1 MKKITNIAFFIN
13 SLNGGGAEKVLSLIA
28 NELVKNRKIIIITL
42 DKYTHSIYELDK
54 RIKVIYIGFKNDC
67 DKSSINKISDFFK
80 IPLKL
85 AKIINKHKIDVV
97 VSFLIRANLINSITT
112 FISSHKLV
120 LTEHSILSK
129 EVSRNPAV
137 RFFIS
142 LLFNRAKKII
152 VVSNCAGSDLTQN
165 FKIKKSIITT
175 IYNPIELDKIN
186 SLMFLK
192 INNYIK
198 RWINNTFT
206 LCFVGRLE
214 KSKNLDIT
222 IKAISKINNIQL
234 LIIGHGSE
242 ENKLKKYSKDLN
254 VENRV
259 LFLGWVKNPYKYIH
273 ESNCLILPSK
283 WESFGNVVFESV
295 FCKTPVITSDIPAL
309 REVHYLL
316 NKQTTLFKDNDLND
330 LVLKVNSLMKEK
342 EIKRKNI
349 AIGNKLNVKIVTKKY
364 LSLISEI

>member
-1 MKKITNIAFFIN
+1 
-13 SLNGGGAEKVLSLIA
+13 
-28 NELVKNRKIIIITL
+28 
-42 DKYTHSIYELDK
+42 
-54 RIKVIYIGFKNDC
+54 
-67 DKSSINKISDFFK
+67 
-80 IPLKL
+80 
-85 AKIINKHKIDVV
+85 
-97 VSFLIRANLINSITT
+97 
-112 FISSHKLV
+112 
-120 LTEHSILSK
+120 
-129 EVSRNPAV
+129 
-137 RFFIS
+137 
-142 LLFNRAKKII
+142 
-152 VVSNCAGSDLTQN
+152 
-165 FKIKKSIITT
+165 
-175 IYNPIELDKIN
+175 
-186 SLMFLK
+186 MFLK